1 MISIFVPAYNEQK
14 NLPKTFEA
22 ILKIAGELSLEIEIL
37 AVDDGSQDETATII
51 RDYSHR
57 YPFVR
62 GIFHSRNEGIGAS
75 FREAL
80 DLAKYDRITLVP
92 GDNLVAHST
101 LYDLLKQYR
110 AADVVLAYTVNVEY
124 RSRMRRCFSAIY
136 TWLCKVT
143 FRLPVRYIHA
153 TPVYPVAYLREL
165 DLRCTRYS
173 FPSESTIKC
182 LRSGCSYLEIPGY
195 MNPDVRRSSAV
206 RLKNAWEAIRGYLNL
221 VYEIY
226 LQSRSRYGLV
236 PTPQTDGT
244 SF

>member
-1 MISIFVPAYNEQK
+1 MISIFVPAYNEQV
-14 NLPKTFEA
+14 NLPKTLEA
-22 ILKIAGELSLEIEIL
+22 ILRISRDLALEIEIL
-37 AVDDGSQDETATII
+37 VVDDGSTDETGTII
-51 RDYSHR
+51 RDYMHR

-62 GIFHSRNEGIGAS
+62 GIFHERNEGIGAS

-80 DLAKYDRITLVP
+80 DLARYDRITLVP

-101 LYDLLKQYR
+101 LYDLLQRYR
-110 AADVVLAYTVNVEY
+110 DADVVLAYTVNVEY
-124 RSRMRRCFSAIY
+124 RSRLRRFFSSIY
-136 TWLCKVT
+136 TWLCKTT

-153 TPVYPVAYLREL
+153 TPVYPVRYLREL

-195 MNPDVRRSSAV
+195 MNPDVRRSSAIRV
-206 RLKNAWEAIRGYLNL
+206 KNALEAIRGYLNL
-221 VYEIY
+221 VYEVY
-226 LQSRSRYGLV
+226 LQSRDRYGLA
-236 PTPQTDGT
+236 PPSRIDGT